1 MLTGM
6 TRLQDYARQLASPME
21 LLGEVSGVREADLR
35 RLGLP
40 RQEAR
45 SLLAL
50 ADVYFGPT
58 PFTRRQRSCR
68 ATTHCLATLKLIE
81 KYVSR
86 TKSKRDAWALRT
98 ELCATNQDVER
109 LARTRLKEMYPPRQ
123 PEKGVRMTRRK
134 GGPSTLSIT
143 GDSDFIADL
152 HASISEEKPL
162 DSVENIFFRGGAT
175 ARPAAMTN
183 IIIQLD
189 ELDEILDGG
198 GEEVTL
204 RLTNGAEISGA
215 KLVESAWPNADSS
228 RSSIPMRDR

>member
-21 LLGEVSGVREADLR
+21 LLGEVPGVREADLR

-86 TKSKRDAWALRT
+86 TKSKRDAWALRA
-98 ELCATNQDVER
+98 ELCATDQDVEH

-123 PEKGVRMTRRK
+123 PGMEYKITSQSLPPFGKVTHKIMWVTRHYISFGVK
-134 GGPSTLSIT
+134 I
-143 GDSDFIADL
+143 
-152 HASISEEKPL
+152 ISRHCVLP
-162 DSVENIFFRGGAT
+162 IIP
-175 ARPAAMTN
+175 AR
-183 IIIQLD
+183 
-189 ELDEILDGG
+189 ILC
-198 GEEVTL
+198 
-204 RLTNGAEISGA
+204 AEFM
-215 KLVESAWPNADSS
+215 VN
-228 RSSIPMRDR
+228 MRHVK